1 MGSAVILN
9 FNKRSK
15 AMKINV
21 DQQIKNLE
29 GELFKESDGTTD
41 LTLKKVLVR
50 ALVLQHPSDDKQ
62 TGDEKFAL
70 YQLAS
75 KITNTEGEIDVKPED
90 IIILKK
96 RVGIMYAT
104 AMVGP
109 VYEILNG

>member
-1 MGSAVILN
+1 
-9 FNKRSK
+9 
-15 AMKINV
+15 MKINV
-21 DQQIKNLE
+21 DQTIKNLE
-29 GELFKESDGTTD
+29 GEVFKENDGITD
-41 LTLKKVLVR
+41 MTLKKVLVR

-75 KITNTEGEIDVKPED
+75 KITNAAGDLDVKPED
-90 IIILKK
+90 IISLKK
-96 RVGIMYAT
+96 RVGLMYST